1 MLDINAKNYISM
13 ANVVLKAKSEVPV
26 SRLWDMLHENYGI
39 GIRGIGVFSLT
50 SGHRVQL
57 LEVVKKEIGLNLK
70 TDKYLDIK
78 SMSQTELSG
87 KSNRAKSLS
96 AKPRAPFVELRY
108 FDGKTIERGYL
119 GLKVPDILTLEID
132 LVLSVENFD
141 TFVSLSSEQLINFGF
156 KRGEKVLVVFRG
168 DSRAS
173 PKAVQAFRK
182 AYSGYWAHFG
192 DFDPKGLHIGAVEL
206 NAHTLLLPTL
216 DFLIQSKPA
225 FSQPDLYNKQRSF
238 IDIIPVQNEQMREL
252 VTVMMAGELAL
263 EQEHLIAREVPLE
276 FIKTS

>member
-26 SRLWDMLHENYGI
+26 NKLWNMLNENYGI

-57 LEVVKKEIGLNLK
+57 LELVKKEIGLNLK

-78 SMSQTELSG
+78 SMPQTELSG

-108 FDGKTIERGYL
+108 FDGKTIERGYH
-119 GLKVPDILTLEID
+119 GLKVSHILTLKID
-132 LVLSVENFD
+132 VVLSVENFD
-141 TFVSLSSEQLINFGF
+141 TFVSLSTEQLVNFGF
-156 KRGEKVLVVFRG
+156 EIGEKILLVFRG

-182 AYSGYWAHFG
+182 LYTGHWSHFG

-206 NAHTLLLPTL
+206 KAHTLLLPTL
-216 DFLIQSKPA
+216 DFLTQSKPA

-238 IDIIPVQNEQMREL
+238 VDIISVQNEQMREL
-252 VTVMMAGELAL
+252 VTVMMADELAL
-263 EQEHLIAREVPLE
+263 EQEHLMAREVPLE
-276 FIKTS
+276 FVKIS